1 MSTTDI
7 VSTPRERAGWYLYD
21 WANSAFPTT
30 VVTALLGPYLTD
42 VAKAGADANGF
53 VSIHGIVDV
62 KAGALWGFVTSLSV
76 VLQVFVMPVIGAIA
90 DRTSRKRRLLAITA
104 YTGAAATCGLM
115 FVTAD
120 QYLLGAWLFLIANV
134 TFGASVVVYNSFL
147 PQIAA
152 EPDRDKVSSRGW
164 AVGYLG
170 GGTLFLFNVLALLI
184 DGGAN
189 TADVA
194 RWCLVSAGVWW
205 AAFTTLSVAWLQDR
219 PALEGEASG
228 FVLTDGFKQFWRTLK
243 GLKAYPLTI
252 FFLVAYLVY
261 NDGIQTVFA
270 MAGQYGSEELGFELD
285 ALMPVILIVQ
295 FVAFGGA
302 LLMGRIAKSYGAK
315 KTVLGSLVLWVV
327 IVVFAYFVPE
337 QNFGMLLAMGGGI
350 GLVLGGSQALSR
362 SMFSQLI
369 PKGKEGE
376 YFGLY
381 EISDRGTSWMGPLLF
396 ALAFSMTESYRIAIV
411 SLIVFFVAGFVL
423 LLLVPLRRAIEAA
436 GNTPPEKV

>member
-1 MSTTDI
+1 MKTTDL

-21 WANSAFPTT
+21 WGNSAFSTT

-42 VAKAGADANGF
+42 IAKAGATGGYI
-53 VSIHGIVDV
+53 SIYGLVDIR
-62 KAGALWGFVTSLSV
+62 AGALWGFVTSLSV

-90 DRTSRKRRLLAITA
+90 DRTSRKRRLLALCA
-104 YTGAAATCGLM
+104 YTGAAATGGLM
-115 FVTAD
+115 FVTGD
-120 QYLLGAWLFLIANV
+120 KYLLGAWLFLIANV
-134 TFGASVVVYNSFL
+134 AFGASVVVYNSFL

-164 AVGYLG
+164 AIGYLG

-184 DGGAN
+184 DDGHN

-205 AAFTTLSVAWLQDR
+205 AAFTTLSVAWLTDR
-219 PALEGEASG
+219 PALEGEAHG
-228 FVLTDGFKQFWRTLK
+228 FVLTDGFKQLGHTLK
-243 GLKAYPLTI
+243 GLRAYPLTL
-252 FFLVAYLVY
+252 FFLLAFLVY
-261 NDGIQTVFA
+261 NDGIQTVIA

-285 ALMPVILIVQ
+285 ALMPVILVIQ
-295 FVAFGGA
+295 FLAFGGA
-302 LLMGRIAKSYGAK
+302 MLMGWIAKFHGAK
-315 KTVLGSLVLWVV
+315 KTVLGSLVLWVC

-337 QNFGMLLAMGGGI
+337 QNFPMLLAMGAGI

-381 EISDRGTSWMGPLLF
+381 EISDRGTSWLGPLLF
-396 ALAFSMTESYRIAIV
+396 ALAYNMTGSYRIAIV
-411 SLIVFFVAGFVL
+411 SLIVFFIAGFVL
-423 LLLVPLRRAIEAA
+423 LLMVPLRRGIEAV
-436 GNTPPEKV
+436 GNTPPAKV